1 MTVTWSYGGTAL
13 STYGVVTKIDDY
25 LDMPE
30 RRGNNITMPFRHGS
44 LFVPKFYEERKITIG
59 MAIFS
64 NSSSDQDATF
74 DAMHAKFSPLQE
86 QTLSYT
92 RADASV
98 YNAQASLDVPMQVE
112 RVHDVFAW
120 VVLEF
125 TLSEPFF
132 RSAVETTDSAT
143 IDANPTTDLVVDNT
157 GTVEERDPKITL
169 IGPLTN
175 VTITNVTNGVSLTY
189 TGAIAST
196 DTVVIETIDGEY
208 TATLNG
214 VTNVIGNVTHSGSSA
229 LMVFNVGENSLS
241 VASSVTTTGV
251 VKVNFYPPYL

>member
-13 STYGVVTKIDDY
+13 TTYGVVTKIDDY

-30 RRGNNITMPFRHGS
+30 RRGENIVIPFRHGS
-44 LFVPKFYEERKITIG
+44 RFVQKFYNERRVTLG

-64 NSSSDQDATF
+64 NSSSDQDYLF
-74 DAMHAKFSPLQE
+74 DQMHTKFSPRTQ
-86 QTLSYT
+86 QVLSYT

-98 YNAQASLDVPMQVE
+98 YNANATMDVPMQVE

-125 TLSEPFF
+125 TLTEPYF
-132 RSAVETTDSAT
+132 RSSAETTDLAT
-143 IDANPTTDLVVDNT
+143 IDANPTTDLVVTNS
-157 GTVEERDPKITL
+157 GTAEERDPKITL

-175 VTITNVTNGVSLTY
+175 PAITNVTNGCTLTY
-189 TGAIAST
+189 TGTIASS
-196 DTVVIETIDGEY
+196 DTVVIETVDGEF

-214 VTNVIGNVTHSGSSA
+214 ATDVIGNVTHSGASC
-229 LMVFNVGENSLS
+229 LMLFNVGANSLS
-241 VASSVTTTGV
+241 VASTVTTTGV
-251 VKVNFYPPYL
+251 VKVNFYAPFF